1 MIRKKIKKIFKKLY
15 PKKVQKITEH
25 ELVNSTFVLDDL
37 IHNNKPAGE
46 IFILLKFLSRTLTDV
61 KHILDVGAHSSE
73 WIRNAI
79 IHFPGSTAYLIE
91 PLEEMENNLKKFCL
105 EFPGSKYFLNGAGE
119 KEDILYLSLND
130 TLEGAN
136 FLIAENKN
144 LQIRNVQR
152 KVKIITIDTLIENGE
167 IEIPELV
174 KLDVQGFELNV
185 LRGANELFGKTE
197 VFILEVSL
205 FEFMKGIPTFSEV
218 ISFMAERGYEVYD
231 FSGFLRRPYDGALG
245 QMDICFVKKD
255 GIFRTS
261 NDWYKPQGSL

>member
-1 MIRKKIKKIFKKLY
+1 MIKKKIKKI
-15 PKKVQKITEH
+15 I
-25 ELVNSTFVLDDL
+25 NSIFSGKDDSLLNLEDSTNSL
-37 IHNNKPAGE
+37 ISIIEQDKPAGE
-46 IFILLKFLSRTLTDV
+46 IHLLLKYLSNTLPDV
-61 KHILDVGAHSSE
+61 KYILDVGAHSTE
-73 WIRNAI
+73 WIRNTI
-79 IHFPGSTAYLIE
+79 IHFPNSKAFLIE
-91 PLEEMENNLKKFCL
+91 PLEEMEVHLKKFC
-105 EFPGSKYFLNGAGE
+105 EDFPGSKYFLNGAGE
-119 KEDILYLSLND
+119 REETLFLTLND
-130 TLEGAN
+130 VLEGAN
-136 FLIAENKN
+136 FLISENKN
-144 LQIRNVQR
+144 LQLKNEQR
-152 KVKIITIDTLIENGE
+152 EVKVITIDSLIEKGD

-185 LRGANELFGKTE
+185 LKGANKLFGETE

-261 NDWYKPQGSL
+261 NDWYKPQINM

>member
-1 MIRKKIKKIFKKLY
+1 MNQLS
-15 PKKVQKITEH
+15 PQKIENPKFISEPT
-25 ELVNSTFVLDDL
+25 NNFIAS
-37 IHNNKPAGE
+37 NKPAGE
-46 IFILLKFLSRTLTDV
+46 FHILFKFISKTIPNV
-61 KHILDVGAHSSE
+61 KYILDVGAHSTE

-79 IHFPGSTAYLIE
+79 RHFPNSNAYLIE
-91 PLEEMENNLKKFCL
+91 PLEEMEEHLKKFCE
-105 EFPGSKYFLNGAGE
+105 EFPGSQYFLKGAGE
-119 KEDILYLSLND
+119 KEETLFLTLND
-130 TLEGAN
+130 VLEGAN
-136 FLIAENKN
+136 FLINENKN
-144 LQIRNVQR
+144 LQLKNKQR
-152 KVKIITIDTLIENGE
+152 EVKIITIDSLIEKGD

-185 LRGANELFGKTE
+185 LKGANKLFGKTE

-218 ISFMAERGYEVYD
+218 ISFMAVRGYEVYD